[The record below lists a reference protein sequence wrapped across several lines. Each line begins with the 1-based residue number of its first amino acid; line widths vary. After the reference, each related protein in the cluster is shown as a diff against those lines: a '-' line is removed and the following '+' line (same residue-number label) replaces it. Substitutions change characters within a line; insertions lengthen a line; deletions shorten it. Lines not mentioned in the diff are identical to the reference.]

1 MFFWQVGTLLAPFF
15 LFDLHV
21 LRLVVFGARICLRC
35 IAAIARNGDPR
46 CFCRTWTA
54 ALSKKS
60 LRWTKKRAIEV
71 MQGHSQHLI
80 REVWAGNLQRDTW
93 TVMRKMLENTNC
105 YGFCCQ
111 VISFPPVKWNA
122 SQLFPGCEVDLYAV
136 KGTRSLRQPRTLRTK
151 AKEPLKPCHDTST
164 PFGLLGA
171 NQKSHH
177 GLTSFLSNHK
187 VLPACHLEFASELA
201 G

>member
-1 MFFWQVGTLLAPFF
+1 MFFCRGWHFVSTFF
-15 LFDLHV
+15 SFDLHV

-71 MQGHSQHLI
+71 MQGIASQHLI

-93 TVMRKMLENTNC
+93 TVIRKMLENTNC

-111 VISFPPVKWNA
+111 VLSFPPVKWNA
-122 SQLFPGCEVDLYAV
+122 SQLFPGCEVDLYVV
-136 KGTRSLRQPRTLRTK
+136 KGTRSLRQPHKLRTK
-151 AKEPLKPCHDTST
+151 AKEPVKPCHDTSP
-164 PFGLLGA
+164 PFGLSGA
-171 NQKSHH
+171 NKKSHH
-177 GLTSFLSNHK
+177 GFTSFSFK
-187 VLPACHLEFASELA
+187 S
-201 G
+201 